1 MDFALLEYACGMGA
15 WMSLIILVAA
25 YFVAEEYEFYSTA
38 LTKALLAT
46 LVPVMIISC
55 LYILFEIALFLCRI
69 VLWILMLM
77 IRPDIV
83 GATFFVFLLC
93 LIVITLNN
101 VMTLMNPETMIKR
114 GIMFQSDSA
123 IQDVD

>member
-55 LYILFEIALFLCRI
+55 LFIAFEIALFLCRI

-77 IRPDIV
+77 VRPDIV